1 VNLQQLATSLHDN
14 LLAIVIVLVVLEAA
28 LIVALFSRVRR
39 LNSRLRKARNAAD
52 EAARIAAMSA
62 PGGIDPEAV
71 LAILRQGVPPTLD
84 NVYAAMRRNERE
96 GG

>member
-1 VNLQQLATSLHDN
+1 VNLQQLVTSLHDN
-14 LLAIVIVLVVLEAA
+14 LLAVVIVLAVLEAA

-39 LNSRLRKARNAAD
+39 LNNRLRRARSAAD

-84 NVYAAMRRNERE
+84 NVYAAMRRNEGE
-96 GG
+96 GS